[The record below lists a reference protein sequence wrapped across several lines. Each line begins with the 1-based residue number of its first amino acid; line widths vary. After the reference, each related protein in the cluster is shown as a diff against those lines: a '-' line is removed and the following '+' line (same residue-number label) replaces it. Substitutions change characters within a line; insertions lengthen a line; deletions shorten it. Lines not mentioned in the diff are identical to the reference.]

1 MQAPLRVALVH
12 EWLVNHAG
20 SEKVVEEIL
29 KIYPQADLFAVVD
42 FLKPHERGFLQGK
55 VARTT
60 FVQRLPGAQ
69 KRFRHYLPLMPLAME
84 QHDLSGYDLVLSSSH
99 AVAKG
104 VLTGP
109 DQLHVCY
116 IHSPIRYAWDM
127 QHQYLKE
134 SGMASGVKGTVAKL
148 LLHYMR
154 LWDART
160 AAGVDQFLAN
170 SAFIGRRVRKVYR
183 RDAEVIHPPVD
194 VERFA
199 LRRDKD
205 DFYLTASRMVPYKRM
220 PMIVEAFS
228 RMPDKKLVV
237 IGDGPEMDKVRAAA
251 GPNVSVLGFLGDAAL
266 VDHMQRAKAFV
277 FAAEE
282 DFGITPVEAQAC
294 GTPVIAFGRGGSLE
308 TVRGRGHPAQRTGV
322 FFKEQTPEAVIAA
335 VEAFEA
341 LPVPIRPETCRAH
354 AEQFA
359 PALFRQRFQAAVERA
374 WVRFHAQE
382 DPEHLPVLSD
392 VHAPAL
398 PASAPAPMLPHPVL
412 TPMAMPVPRPA
423 PVAAAVPVPAPA
435 PMRPPRPPKPV
446 VRAPVA
452 ASEPAAA
459 VVEASVAVEPV
470 AMPAPVPM
478 PRPTPAPTPAPA
490 PTPTPAAAFVPSPST
505 PPPPAMPQPD
515 EPRSDP
521 ASERPRPFE
530 LPAADARPRSSP
542 GAPAV
547 LRPLGEIIRTMR
559 PLSDGDIEHI
569 LVVQRRMKLRFGE
582 AAVALDLVTQ
592 ADVLWA
598 LSQQFNYPYS
608 LDGNGLRGADLV
620 VAVEPYSPQA
630 EAFRDLRSKIMA
642 NDATQGRQPL
652 AVVSPDHGDG
662 RTYVAANLAVT
673 FSQLGERT
681 VLVDGNLRD
690 PGIHK
695 LFGLKE
701 RASLSDLLNGR
712 RPAKP
717 FDRSADLPG
726 LFIMQVGAPPPN
738 PLELL
743 QQPMFGILLRELQR
757 EFDRVIV
764 DTPPARHTADAR
776 VIAATCRQTVL
787 VGRHGKT
794 EARTMNL
801 LVDRLRR
808 THATIAG
815 VVLTDH

>member
-29 KIYPQADLFAVVD
+29 KIYPQADLFSVVD

-55 VARTT
+55 VAKTT
-60 FVQRLPGAQ
+60 FVQRLPGAE

-84 QHDLSGYDLVLSSSH
+84 QHDLSGYDLILSSSH

-134 SGMASGVKGTVAKL
+134 SGMATGVKGTVAKL

-160 AAGVDQFLAN
+160 AAGVDQFIAN
-170 SAFIGRRVRKVYR
+170 SAFIARRVRKVYR
-183 RDAEVIHPPVD
+183 RDAAVIHPPVD
-194 VERFA
+194 VGRFA
-199 LRRDKD
+199 LRHDKEE
-205 DFYLTASRMVPYKRM
+205 FYLTASRMVPYKRM

-228 RMPDKKLVV
+228 RMPDKQLIV

-322 FFKEQTPEAVIAA
+322 FFQEQTPEAVIAA

-341 LPVPIRPETCRAH
+341 LAVPIRPETCRAH

-374 WVRFHAQE
+374 WVRFHAEE

-392 VHAPAL
+392 VHHAAPNL
-398 PASAPAPMLPHPVL
+398 DPAPIPKPKPVQ
-412 TPMAMPVPRPA
+412 PPKAVAVAVPVVVA
-423 PVAAAVPVPAPA
+423 VAAVPAPA
-435 PMRPPRPPKPV
+435 P
-446 VRAPVA
+446 APV
-452 ASEPAAA
+452 
-459 VVEASVAVEPV
+459 PV
-470 AMPAPVPM
+470 PIPAPVPL
-478 PRPTPAPTPAPA
+478 PAFVAPTPATP
-490 PTPTPAAAFVPSPST
+490 PTPAMSQADTSPSD
-505 PPPPAMPQPD
+505 PPFA
-515 EPRSDP
+515 
-521 ASERPRPFE
+521 
-530 LPAADARPRSSP
+530 LPAADARPAPASGP
-542 GAPAV
+542 PAV
-547 LRPLGEIIRTMR
+547 LRPIGEIIRAKR
-559 PLSDGDIEHI
+559 PLSDGDIAHI
-569 LVVQRRMKLRFGE
+569 LLVQRRMKLRFGE

-608 LDGNGLRGADLV
+608 LDGRGLRGADLV
-620 VAVEPYSPQA
+620 VAVEPYGPQA

-642 NDATQGRQPL
+642 NDAAQGRQPL

-690 PGIHK
+690 PGLHK
-695 LFGLKE
+695 VFGLKE

-776 VIAATCRQTVL
+776 VIAATCRQSVL

-808 THATIAG
+808 TQATIAG
-815 VVLTDH
+815 VVLNDH

>member
-29 KIYPQADLFAVVD
+29 KIYPQADLFSVVD

-55 VARTT
+55 VAKTT
-60 FVQRLPGAQ
+60 FVQRLPGAE

-134 SGMASGVKGTVAKL
+134 SGMASGVKGTVAKM

-199 LRRDKD
+199 LRRDKEE
-205 DFYLTASRMVPYKRM
+205 FYLTASRMVPYKRM
-220 PMIVEAFS
+220 PMIAEAFS
-228 RMPDKKLVV
+228 RMPDKKLIV

-322 FFKEQTPEAVIAA
+322 FFTEQTPEAVIAA

-359 PALFRQRFQAAVERA
+359 PALFRQRFQSAVERA
-374 WVRFHAQE
+374 WARFHAE
-382 DPEHLPVLSD
+382 ESPEHLPVLSD
-392 VHAPAL
+392 VHPAAHGPVPDAVRAPVFQ
-398 PASAPAPMLPHPVL
+398 PKPAPPLPPSLQPQPRPQPKPKPVL
-412 TPMAMPVPRPA
+412 QPVPMSVSMLETPLEPATVAMPVPEPFLPPAFAPIPTAAPAMSQASASSPRPAFELPMADARPA
-423 PVAAAVPVPAPA
+423 PVSGP
-435 PMRPPRPPKPV
+435 
-446 VRAPVA
+446 
-452 ASEPAAA
+452 
-459 VVEASVAVEPV
+459 
-470 AMPAPVPM
+470 
-478 PRPTPAPTPAPA
+478 
-490 PTPTPAAAFVPSPST
+490 
-505 PPPPAMPQPD
+505 
-515 EPRSDP
+515 
-521 ASERPRPFE
+521 
-530 LPAADARPRSSP
+530 
-542 GAPAV
+542 PAV
-547 LRPLGEIIRTMR
+547 LRPIGEIIRAKR
-559 PLSDGDIEHI
+559 PLSDSDIAHI

-608 LDGNGLRGADLV
+608 LDGRGISGADLV
-620 VAVEPYSPQA
+620 VAVEPYGAQA

-642 NDATQGRQPL
+642 NDEALGRQPL
-652 AVVSPDHGDG
+652 AVVSPDRGDG

-690 PGIHK
+690 PGVHK

-776 VIAATCRQTVL
+776 VIAATCRQSVL

-794 EARTMNL
+794 EARVMNL

-808 THATIAG
+808 TQATIAG
-815 VVLTDH
+815 VVLNDH

>member
-1 MQAPLRVALVH
+1 VVH

-55 VARTT
+55 VAKTT
-60 FVQRLPGAQ
+60 FVQRLPGAE

-84 QHDLSGYDLVLSSSH
+84 QHDLSGYDLILSSSH

-127 QHQYLKE
+127 QHQYLRE
-134 SGMASGVKGTVAKL
+134 SGMTSGVKGTVAKL

-160 AAGVDQFLAN
+160 PNGVDQFLAN
-170 SAFIGRRVRKVYR
+170 SAFIARRVRKVYR
-183 RDAEVIHPPVD
+183 REAAVIHPPVD

-199 LRRDKD
+199 LRRDKEE
-205 DFYLTASRMVPYKRM
+205 FYLTASRMVPYKRM
-220 PMIVEAFS
+220 PMIAEAFS
-228 RMPDKKLVV
+228 RMPDKKLIV

-251 GPNVSVLGFLGDAAL
+251 GPNVSVLGFLGNEAL

-322 FFKEQTPEAVIAA
+322 FFKEQTVESLIAA

-341 LPVPIRPETCRAH
+341 LPVPIRPEVCRAH

-374 WVRFHAQE
+374 WVRFHADE
-382 DPEHLPVLSD
+382 TTGPLPVMVD
-392 VHAPAL
+392 VVPT
-398 PASAPAPMLPHPVL
+398 PPVIHP
-412 TPMAMPVPRPA
+412 PKPRPI
-423 PVAAAVPVPAPA
+423 PVPVPAPA
-435 PMRPPRPPKPV
+435 
-446 VRAPVA
+446 
-452 ASEPAAA
+452 A
-459 VVEASVAVEPV
+459 VQA
-470 AMPAPVPM
+470 PAPVPAHVQAA
-478 PRPTPAPTPAPA
+478 PVAVFTPSVVTAAVAEAVQASVAAPVPAPVHVPVSPVSAVSPV
-490 PTPTPAAAFVPSPST
+490 PTVMSKAKADASR
-505 PPPPAMPQPD
+505 PPIPF
-515 EPRSDP
+515 E
-521 ASERPRPFE
+521 RPFE
-530 LPAADARPRSSP
+530 LPSADLRAAAPSGP
-542 GAPAV
+542 PAV
-547 LRPLGEIIRTMR
+547 LRPIGEIIRAKR

-608 LDGNGLRGADLV
+608 LDGRGISGADLV
-620 VAVEPYSPQA
+620 VAVEPYSAQA

-642 NDATQGRQPL
+642 NDEREGRMPL

-681 VLVDGNLRD
+681 VLVDGNLRA

-776 VIAATCRQTVL
+776 VIAATCRQSVL

-801 LVDRLRR
+801 LVERLRR
-808 THATIAG
+808 TQASIAG
-815 VVLTDH
+815 VVLNAY

>member
-29 KIYPQADLFAVVD
+29 KIYPQADLFSVVD

-55 VARTT
+55 VAKTT
-60 FVQRLPGAQ
+60 FVQRLPGAE

-84 QHDLSGYDLVLSSSH
+84 QHDLSGYDLILSSSH

-134 SGMASGVKGTVAKL
+134 SGMATGVKGTVAKL

-160 AAGVDQFLAN
+160 AAGVDQFIAN
-170 SAFIGRRVRKVYR
+170 SAFIARRVRKVYR
-183 RDAEVIHPPVD
+183 RDAAVIHPPVD
-194 VERFA
+194 VGRFA
-199 LRRDKD
+199 LRHDKEE
-205 DFYLTASRMVPYKRM
+205 FYLTASRMVPYKRM

-228 RMPDKKLVV
+228 RMPDKQLIV

-322 FFKEQTPEAVIAA
+322 FFQEQTPEAVIAA

-341 LPVPIRPETCRAH
+341 LAVPIRPETCRAH

-374 WVRFHAQE
+374 WVRFHAEE

-392 VHAPAL
+392 VHHAAPNL
-398 PASAPAPMLPHPVL
+398 DPAPIPKPKPVQ
-412 TPMAMPVPRPA
+412 PPKA
-423 PVAAAVPVPAPA
+423 VAVAVPV
-435 PMRPPRPPKPV
+435 V
-446 VRAPVA
+446 VAVA
-452 ASEPAAA
+452 A
-459 VVEASVAVEPV
+459 V
-470 AMPAPVPM
+470 PAPVPV
-478 PRPTPAPTPAPA
+478 PIPAPVPLPAFVPPTPATPPTPAMSQA
-490 PTPTPAAAFVPSPST
+490 DTSPSD
-505 PPPPAMPQPD
+505 PPFA
-515 EPRSDP
+515 
-521 ASERPRPFE
+521 
-530 LPAADARPRSSP
+530 LPAADARPAPASGP
-542 GAPAV
+542 PAV
-547 LRPLGEIIRTMR
+547 LRPIGEIIRAKR
-559 PLSDGDIEHI
+559 PLSDGDIAHI
-569 LVVQRRMKLRFGE
+569 LLVQRRMKLRFGE

-608 LDGNGLRGADLV
+608 LDGRGLRGADLV
-620 VAVEPYSPQA
+620 VAVEPYGPQA

-642 NDATQGRQPL
+642 NDAAQGRQPL

-690 PGIHK
+690 PGLHK
-695 LFGLKE
+695 VFGLKE

-776 VIAATCRQTVL
+776 VIAATCRQSVL

-808 THATIAG
+808 TQATIAG
-815 VVLTDH
+815 VVLNDH

>member
-29 KIYPQADLFAVVD
+29 KIYPQADLFSVVD
-42 FLKPHERGFLQGK
+42 FLTPHERGFLQGK
-55 VARTT
+55 VAKTT
-60 FVQRLPGAQ
+60 FVQRLPGAE

-84 QHDLSGYDLVLSSSH
+84 QHDLSGYDLILSSSH

-134 SGMASGVKGTVAKL
+134 SGMATGVKGTVAKL

-160 AAGVDQFLAN
+160 AAGVDQFIAN
-170 SAFIGRRVRKVYR
+170 SAFIARRVRKVYR
-183 RDAEVIHPPVD
+183 RDAAVIHPPVD
-194 VERFA
+194 VGRFA
-199 LRRDKD
+199 LRHDKEE
-205 DFYLTASRMVPYKRM
+205 FYLTASRMVPYKRM

-228 RMPDKKLVV
+228 RMPDKQLIV

-322 FFKEQTPEAVIAA
+322 FFQEQTPEAVIAA

-341 LPVPIRPETCRAH
+341 LAVPIRPETCRAH

-374 WVRFHAQE
+374 WVRFHAEE

-392 VHAPAL
+392 VHHAAPNL
-398 PASAPAPMLPHPVL
+398 DPAPIPKPKPVQ
-412 TPMAMPVPRPA
+412 PPKAVAVAVPVVVA
-423 PVAAAVPVPAPA
+423 VAAVPAPA
-435 PMRPPRPPKPV
+435 P
-446 VRAPVA
+446 A
-452 ASEPAAA
+452 
-459 VVEASVAVEPV
+459 
-470 AMPAPVPM
+470 PAPVPV
-478 PRPTPAPTPAPA
+478 PIPAPVPLPAFVAPTPATP
-490 PTPTPAAAFVPSPST
+490 PTPAMSQADTSPSD
-505 PPPPAMPQPD
+505 PPFA
-515 EPRSDP
+515 
-521 ASERPRPFE
+521 
-530 LPAADARPRSSP
+530 LPAADARPAPASGP
-542 GAPAV
+542 PAV
-547 LRPLGEIIRTMR
+547 LRPIGEIIRAKR
-559 PLSDGDIEHI
+559 PLSDGDIAHI
-569 LVVQRRMKLRFGE
+569 LLVQRRMKLRFGE

-608 LDGNGLRGADLV
+608 LDGRGLRGADLV
-620 VAVEPYSPQA
+620 VAVEPYGPQA

-642 NDATQGRQPL
+642 NDAAQGRQPL

-690 PGIHK
+690 PGLHK
-695 LFGLKE
+695 VFGLKE

-776 VIAATCRQTVL
+776 VIAATCRQSVL

-808 THATIAG
+808 TQATIAG
-815 VVLTDH
+815 VVLNDH

>member
-1 MQAPLRVALVH
+1 MKAPLRVAVVH

-29 KIYPQADLFAVVD
+29 KIYPQADLFSVVD

-60 FVQRLPGAQ
+60 FVQSLPGAE

-84 QHDLSGYDLVLSSSH
+84 QHDLSGYDLILSSSH

-127 QHQYLKE
+127 QHQYLRE
-134 SGMASGVKGTVAKL
+134 SGMTRGVKGTVAKL

-170 SAFIGRRVRKVYR
+170 SAFIARRVRKVYR
-183 RDAEVIHPPVD
+183 RDAAVIHPPVD

-199 LRRDKD
+199 LRRDKE

-322 FFKEQTPEAVIAA
+322 FFDQQTPEAIIAA
-335 VEAFEA
+335 VQAFET
-341 LPVPIRPETCRAH
+341 LPVPIRPEVCRAH

-374 WVRFHAQE
+374 WARFHAEE
-382 DPEHLPVLSD
+382 DPVQLPVLSD
-392 VHAPAL
+392 VHRPAVPAPTQKPQPQPQPQPTPVPSRPPAPSAAVRAAPAVVAAAVVS
-398 PASAPAPMLPHPVL
+398 PAAV
-412 TPMAMPVPRPA
+412 PMATAIASLAPPVPRP
-423 PVAAAVPVPAPA
+423 
-435 PMRPPRPPKPV
+435 
-446 VRAPVA
+446 
-452 ASEPAAA
+452 S
-459 VVEASVAVEPV
+459 
-470 AMPAPVPM
+470 AMPAS
-478 PRPTPAPTPAPA
+478 TAPA
-490 PTPTPAAAFVPSPST
+490 SDPAFVLPVADLRPEARPGIQPET
-505 PPPPAMPQPD
+505 VAGPPAM
-515 EPRSDP
+515 
-521 ASERPRPFE
+521 
-530 LPAADARPRSSP
+530 
-542 GAPAV
+542 
-547 LRPLGEIIRTMR
+547 LRPIGEIIRARR
-559 PLSDGDIEHI
+559 PLSDSEIAHI

-608 LDGNGLRGADLV
+608 LDGRGLRGADLV

-642 NDATQGRQPL
+642 NDETVGRQPL
-652 AVVSPDHGDG
+652 AVVSPDRGDG

-690 PGIHK
+690 PGVHK

-776 VIAATCRQTVL
+776 VIAATCRQSVL

-808 THATIAG
+808 TQATIAG

>member
-29 KIYPQADLFAVVD
+29 KIYPHADLFAVVD

-55 VARTT
+55 VAKTT
-60 FVQRLPGAQ
+60 FVQRLPGAE

-84 QHDLSGYDLVLSSSH
+84 QHDLSGYDLILSSSH

-134 SGMASGVKGTVAKL
+134 SGMATGVKGTVAKL

-170 SAFIGRRVRKVYR
+170 SAFIARRVRKVYR
-183 RDAEVIHPPVD
+183 RDAAVVHPPVD

-199 LRRDKD
+199 LRRDKE

-228 RMPDKKLVV
+228 RMPDKRLIV

-322 FFKEQTPEAVIAA
+322 FFQEQTPQAVVAA

-374 WVRFHAQE
+374 WKQFHAE
-382 DPEHLPVLSD
+382 HEAEHLPVLSE
-392 VHAPAL
+392 VHPPEA
-398 PASAPAPMLPHPVL
+398 APAP
-412 TPMAMPVPRPA
+412 APA
-423 PVAAAVPVPAPA
+423 PAPVPAPLPTFA
-435 PMRPPRPPKPV
+435 RPPQP
-446 VRAPVA
+446 AAFSPVA
-452 ASEPAAA
+452 AVPAVIAAPAHTPQPPAA
-459 VVEASVAVEPV
+459 
-470 AMPAPVPM
+470 
-478 PRPTPAPTPAPA
+478 T
-490 PTPTPAAAFVPSPST
+490 
-505 PPPPAMPQPD
+505 AMPQS
-515 EPRSDP
+515 EPSRAESPYVLPVVDAP
-521 ASERPRPFE
+521 TASASGP
-530 LPAADARPRSSP
+530 
-542 GAPAV
+542 PAV
-547 LRPLGEIIRTMR
+547 LRPIGEIIRAKR
-559 PLSDGDIEHI
+559 PLSDGDIAHI

-608 LDGNGLRGADLV
+608 LDGRGLSGADLV
-620 VAVEPYSPQA
+620 VAVEPYGAQA

-642 NDATQGRQPL
+642 NDEALGRQPL
-652 AVVSPDHGDG
+652 AVVSPDRGDG

-690 PGIHK
+690 PGLHK
-695 LFGLKE
+695 VFGLKE

-776 VIAATCRQTVL
+776 VIAATCRQSVL

-801 LVDRLRR
+801 LVERLRR
-808 THATIAG
+808 TQATIAG
-815 VVLTDH
+815 VVLNDH

>member
-55 VARTT
+55 VAKTT

-228 RMPDKKLVV
+228 RMPDKKLIV

-322 FFKEQTPEAVIAA
+322 FFTEQTPEAVIAA

-374 WVRFHAQE
+374 WVRFHAEE
-382 DPEHLPVLSD
+382 DPEHLPVLSE
-392 VHAPAL
+392 VQVPAL
-398 PASAPAPMLPHPVL
+398 PAAVRAPLLPQPVL
-412 TPMAMPVPRPA
+412 TPMAMPKPAPVPVAMPAPPTVSAPAPRPA
-423 PVAAAVPVPAPA
+423 SAPVPVPVPKPAPVPVPAPA
-435 PMRPPRPPKPV
+435 P
-446 VRAPVA
+446 AF
-452 ASEPAAA
+452 
-459 VVEASVAVEPV
+459 
-470 AMPAPVPM
+470 VP
-478 PRPTPAPTPAPA
+478 PTPA
-490 PTPTPAAAFVPSPST
+490 
-505 PPPPAMPQPD
+505 PPAMPQ
-515 EPRSDP
+515 SDSARADTP
-521 ASERPRPFE
+521 CE
-530 LPAADARPRSSP
+530 LPFDLPVADARPRSAS

-559 PLSDGDIEHI
+559 PLSDGDIAHI

-608 LDGNGLRGADLV
+608 LDGTGLRGADLV

-630 EAFRDLRSKIMA
+630 EAFRDLRSKIIA
-642 NDATQGRQPL
+642 NDATLGRQPI

-776 VIAATCRQTVL
+776 VIAATCRQSVL

-794 EARTMNL
+794 EARVMNL

-808 THATIAG
+808 TQATIAG
-815 VVLTDH
+815 VVLNDH

>member
-1 MQAPLRVALVH
+1 MQAPATPLRVAVVH

-55 VARTT
+55 VAKTT
-60 FVQRLPGAQ
+60 FVQRLPGAE

-84 QHDLSGYDLVLSSSH
+84 QHDLSGYDLILSSSH

-127 QHQYLKE
+127 QHQYLRE
-134 SGMASGVKGTVAKL
+134 SGMTSGVKGTVAKL

-160 AAGVDQFLAN
+160 PNGVDQFLAN
-170 SAFIGRRVRKVYR
+170 SAFIARRVRKVYR
-183 RDAEVIHPPVD
+183 REAAVIHPPVD

-199 LRRDKD
+199 LRRDKEE
-205 DFYLTASRMVPYKRM
+205 FYLTASRMVPYKRM
-220 PMIVEAFS
+220 PMIAEAFS
-228 RMPDKKLVV
+228 RMPDKQLII

-322 FFKEQTPEAVIAA
+322 FFKEQTVESLIAA

-341 LPVPIRPETCRAH
+341 LPVPIRPEVCRAH

-374 WVRFHAQE
+374 WVRFHADE
-382 DPEHLPVLSD
+382 STGLLPVMVD
-392 VHAPAL
+392 VVPS
-398 PASAPAPMLPHPVL
+398 PPVIHP
-412 TPMAMPVPRPA
+412 PKPVPVPIPISA
-423 PVAAAVPVPAPA
+423 PVPAPTPVQA
-435 PMRPPRPPKPV
+435 P
-446 VRAPVA
+446 APIPTLVQA
-452 ASEPAAA
+452 APAAVFTPSVVTAA
-459 VVEASVAVEPV
+459 VAEAVQASVA
-470 AMPAPVPM
+470 APVSAVSPVPAVM
-478 PRPTPAPTPAPA
+478 SKAKADVSHTPRP
-490 PTPTPAAAFVPSPST
+490 F
-505 PPPPAMPQPD
+505 
-515 EPRSDP
+515 E
-521 ASERPRPFE
+521 RPFE
-530 LPAADARPRSSP
+530 LPSADLRAAAPSGP
-542 GAPAV
+542 PAV
-547 LRPLGEIIRTMR
+547 LRPIGEIMRAKR

-569 LVVQRRMKLRFGE
+569 LVVQRRMNLRFGE

-608 LDGNGLRGADLV
+608 LDGRGLSGADLV
-620 VAVEPYSPQA
+620 VAVEPYSAQA

-642 NDATQGRQPL
+642 NDEREGRMPL

-681 VLVDGNLRD
+681 VLVDGNLRA

-776 VIAATCRQTVL
+776 VIAATCRQSVL

-801 LVDRLRR
+801 LVERLRR
-808 THATIAG
+808 TQASIAG
-815 VVLTDH
+815 VVLNAY

>member
-55 VARTT
+55 VAKTT

-170 SAFIGRRVRKVYR
+170 SAFIARRVRKVYR
-183 RDAEVIHPPVD
+183 RDAAVIHPPVD

-199 LRRDKD
+199 LRTDKE

-228 RMPDKKLVV
+228 RMPDKRLIV

-308 TVRGRGHPAQRTGV
+308 TVRGRGHPGQRTGV
-322 FFKEQTPEAVIAA
+322 FFKEQTPEAVIEA
-335 VEAFEA
+335 VDAFEA
-341 LPVPIRPETCRAH
+341 LPVPIRPQTCRAH

-374 WVRFHAQE
+374 WARFHAEE
-382 DPEHLPVLSD
+382 DADHLPVLSD
-392 VHAPAL
+392 R
-398 PASAPAPMLPHPVL
+398 PHP
-412 TPMAMPVPRPA
+412 APVPRPVRPAPPVVQA
-423 PVAAAVPVPAPA
+423 PVPVPVAVPAPA
-435 PMRPPRPPKPV
+435 P
-446 VRAPVA
+446 
-452 ASEPAAA
+452 
-459 VVEASVAVEPV
+459 
-470 AMPAPVPM
+470 
-478 PRPTPAPTPAPA
+478 APA
-490 PTPTPAAAFVPSPST
+490 PAFVPSPAAT
-505 PPPPAMPQPD
+505 PAMPQAD
-515 EPRSDP
+515 ATRSDDL
-521 ASERPRPFE
+521 PFE
-530 LPAADARPRSSP
+530 LPAADARPAPASGP
-542 GAPAV
+542 PAV
-547 LRPLGEIIRTMR
+547 LRPIGEIIRSKR
-559 PLSDGDIEHI
+559 PLSDGEIAHI

-608 LDGNGLRGADLV
+608 LDGRGLRGADLV
-620 VAVEPYSPQA
+620 VAVEPYGPQA

-642 NDATQGRQPL
+642 NDAAQGRQPL

-690 PGIHK
+690 PGLHK
-695 LFGLKE
+695 VFGLKE

-776 VIAATCRQTVL
+776 VIAATCRQSVL

-808 THATIAG
+808 TQATIAG
-815 VVLTDH
+815 VVLNDH

>member
-29 KIYPQADLFAVVD
+29 KIYPQADLFSVVD

-55 VARTT
+55 VAKTT
-60 FVQRLPGAQ
+60 FVQRLPGAE

-134 SGMASGVKGTVAKL
+134 SGMASGVKGTVAKM

-199 LRRDKD
+199 LRRDKE

-228 RMPDKKLVV
+228 RMPDRKLVV

-322 FFKEQTPEAVIAA
+322 FFTEQTPEAVIAA

-374 WVRFHAQE
+374 WVRFHADE
-382 DPEHLPVLSD
+382 APEHLPVLSD
-392 VHAPAL
+392 VHLA
-398 PASAPAPMLPHPVL
+398 APAPEPRLKPTPQPQPQPMPQPRPKPNPKPVPVPQPVL
-412 TPMAMPVPRPA
+412 ALESPLEPTPPPLAMPVAAPLSPTASVPIPPAAPAMSQASASSPRPA
-423 PVAAAVPVPAPA
+423 
-435 PMRPPRPPKPV
+435 
-446 VRAPVA
+446 
-452 ASEPAAA
+452 
-459 VVEASVAVEPV
+459 
-470 AMPAPVPM
+470 
-478 PRPTPAPTPAPA
+478 
-490 PTPTPAAAFVPSPST
+490 
-505 PPPPAMPQPD
+505 
-515 EPRSDP
+515 
-521 ASERPRPFE
+521 FE
-530 LPAADARPRSSP
+530 LPAADARPAPASGP
-542 GAPAV
+542 PAV
-547 LRPLGEIIRTMR
+547 LRPIGEIIRAKR
-559 PLSDGDIEHI
+559 PLSDSEIAHI

-608 LDGNGLRGADLV
+608 LDGRGLSGADLV
-620 VAVEPYSPQA
+620 VAVEPYGAQA

-642 NDATQGRQPL
+642 NDETLGRQPL
-652 AVVSPDHGDG
+652 AVVSPDRGDG

-690 PGIHK
+690 PGVHK

-701 RASLSDLLNGR
+701 RAALSDLLNGR

-776 VIAATCRQTVL
+776 VIAATCRQSVL

-808 THATIAG
+808 TQATIAG
-815 VVLTDH
+815 VVLNDH

>member
-55 VARTT
+55 VAKTT
-60 FVQRLPGAQ
+60 FVQRLPGAE

-134 SGMASGVKGTVAKL
+134 SGMATGVKGTVAKL

-170 SAFIGRRVRKVYR
+170 SAFIARRVRKVYR
-183 RDAEVIHPPVD
+183 RDAAVIHPPVD

-199 LRRDKD
+199 LRTDKE

-228 RMPDKKLVV
+228 RMPDKRLIV

-322 FFKEQTPEAVIAA
+322 FFTEQTPEAVIAA

-359 PALFRQRFQAAVERA
+359 PALFRQRFQA
-374 WVRFHAQE
+374 
-382 DPEHLPVLSD
+382 
-392 VHAPAL
+392 
-398 PASAPAPMLPHPVL
+398 
-412 TPMAMPVPRPA
+412 
-423 PVAAAVPVPAPA
+423 
-435 PMRPPRPPKPV
+435 
-446 VRAPVA
+446 
-452 ASEPAAA
+452 
-459 VVEASVAVEPV
+459 
-470 AMPAPVPM
+470 
-478 PRPTPAPTPAPA
+478 
-490 PTPTPAAAFVPSPST
+490 
-505 PPPPAMPQPD
+505 
-515 EPRSDP
+515 
-521 ASERPRPFE
+521 
-530 LPAADARPRSSP
+530 
-542 GAPAV
+542 
-547 LRPLGEIIRTMR
+547 
-559 PLSDGDIEHI
+559 
-569 LVVQRRMKLRFGE
+569 
-582 AAVALDLVTQ
+582 
-592 ADVLWA
+592 
-598 LSQQFNYPYS
+598 
-608 LDGNGLRGADLV
+608 
-620 VAVEPYSPQA
+620 
-630 EAFRDLRSKIMA
+630 
-642 NDATQGRQPL
+642 
-652 AVVSPDHGDG
+652 
-662 RTYVAANLAVT
+662 
-673 FSQLGERT
+673 
-681 VLVDGNLRD
+681 
-690 PGIHK
+690 
-695 LFGLKE
+695 
-701 RASLSDLLNGR
+701 
-712 RPAKP
+712 
-717 FDRSADLPG
+717 
-726 LFIMQVGAPPPN
+726 
-738 PLELL
+738 
-743 QQPMFGILLRELQR
+743 
-757 EFDRVIV
+757 
-764 DTPPARHTADAR
+764 
-776 VIAATCRQTVL
+776 
-787 VGRHGKT
+787 
-794 EARTMNL
+794 
-801 LVDRLRR
+801 
-808 THATIAG
+808 
-815 VVLTDH
+815 

>member
-1 MQAPLRVALVH
+1 MQAPAAPLRVAVVH

-55 VARTT
+55 VAKTT
-60 FVQRLPGAQ
+60 FVQRLPGAE

-84 QHDLSGYDLVLSSSH
+84 QHDLSGYDLILSSSH

-127 QHQYLKE
+127 QHQYLRE
-134 SGMASGVKGTVAKL
+134 SGMTSGVKGTVAKL

-160 AAGVDQFLAN
+160 PNGVDQFLAN
-170 SAFIGRRVRKVYR
+170 SAFIARRVRKVYR
-183 RDAEVIHPPVD
+183 REAAVIHPPVD

-199 LRRDKD
+199 LRRDKEE
-205 DFYLTASRMVPYKRM
+205 FYLTASRMVPYKRM
-220 PMIVEAFS
+220 PMIAEAFS
-228 RMPDKKLVV
+228 RMPDKKLIV

-251 GPNVSVLGFLGDAAL
+251 GPNVSVLGFLGNEAL

-322 FFKEQTPEAVIAA
+322 FFKEQTVESLIAA

-341 LPVPIRPETCRAH
+341 LPVPIRPEVCRAH

-374 WVRFHAQE
+374 WVRFHADE
-382 DPEHLPVLSD
+382 TTGPLPVMVD
-392 VHAPAL
+392 VVPT
-398 PASAPAPMLPHPVL
+398 PPVIHP
-412 TPMAMPVPRPA
+412 PKPRPI
-423 PVAAAVPVPAPA
+423 PVPVPAPA
-435 PMRPPRPPKPV
+435 
-446 VRAPVA
+446 
-452 ASEPAAA
+452 A
-459 VVEASVAVEPV
+459 VQA
-470 AMPAPVPM
+470 PAPVPAHVQAA
-478 PRPTPAPTPAPA
+478 PVAVFTPSVVTAAVAEAVQASVAAPVPAPVHVPVSPVSAVSPV
-490 PTPTPAAAFVPSPST
+490 PTVMSKAKADASR
-505 PPPPAMPQPD
+505 PPIPF
-515 EPRSDP
+515 E
-521 ASERPRPFE
+521 RPFE
-530 LPAADARPRSSP
+530 LPSADLRAAAPSGP
-542 GAPAV
+542 PAV
-547 LRPLGEIIRTMR
+547 LRPIGEIIRAKR

-608 LDGNGLRGADLV
+608 LDGRGISGADLV
-620 VAVEPYSPQA
+620 VAVEPYSAQA

-642 NDATQGRQPL
+642 NDEREGRMPL

-690 PGIHK
+690 PGVHK

-776 VIAATCRQTVL
+776 VIAATCRQSVL

-801 LVDRLRR
+801 LVERLRR
-808 THATIAG
+808 TQASIAG
-815 VVLTDH
+815 VVLNAY

>member
-1 MQAPLRVALVH
+1 MQAPAAPLRVAVVH

-29 KIYPQADLFAVVD
+29 KIYPQADLFSVVD

-55 VARTT
+55 VAKTT
-60 FVQRLPGAQ
+60 FVQRLPGAE

-199 LRRDKD
+199 LRTDKE

-220 PMIVEAFS
+220 PMIAEAFS
-228 RMPDKKLVV
+228 RMPDKKLIV
-237 IGDGPEMDKVRAAA
+237 IGDGPEMDKVRAVA

-322 FFKEQTPEAVIAA
+322 FFTEQTPEAVIAA

-374 WVRFHAQE
+374 WARFHAEQ

-392 VHAPAL
+392 VHTPAL
-398 PASAPAPMLPHPVL
+398 SPEPPPMLPYPVL
-412 TPMAMPVPRPA
+412 TPMSIPVPGSRPRPSA
-423 PVAAAVPVPAPA
+423 VARSPVAMAEPV
-435 PMRPPRPPKPV
+435 
-446 VRAPVA
+446 
-452 ASEPAAA
+452 AA
-459 VVEASVAVEPV
+459 VVEASARVEP
-470 AMPAPVPM
+470 APM
-478 PRPTPAPTPAPA
+478 PPSPSMSSSAPTPMPAPA
-490 PTPTPAAAFVPSPST
+490 PPAMSPSVSDA
-505 PPPPAMPQPD
+505 PRPD
-515 EPRSDP
+515 PVFE
-521 ASERPRPFE
+521 RPFE

-559 PLSDGDIEHI
+559 PLSDGDIAHI

-630 EAFRDLRSKIMA
+630 EAFRDLRSRIMA
-642 NDATQGRQPL
+642 NDAAQGRQPL
-652 AVVSPDHGDG
+652 AVVSPDAGDG

-794 EARTMNL
+794 EAQTMNL

-808 THATIAG
+808 TQATIAG
-815 VVLTDH
+815 VVLNDH

>member
-1 MQAPLRVALVH
+1 MQAPATPLRVAVVH

-55 VARTT
+55 VAKTT
-60 FVQRLPGAQ
+60 FVQRLPGAE

-84 QHDLSGYDLVLSSSH
+84 QHDLSGYDLILSSSH

-127 QHQYLKE
+127 QHQYLRE
-134 SGMASGVKGTVAKL
+134 SGMTSGVKGTVAKL

-160 AAGVDQFLAN
+160 PNGVDQFLAN
-170 SAFIGRRVRKVYR
+170 SAFIARRVRKVYR
-183 RDAEVIHPPVD
+183 REAAVIHPPVD

-199 LRRDKD
+199 LRRDKEA
-205 DFYLTASRMVPYKRM
+205 FYLTASRMVPYKRM
-220 PMIVEAFS
+220 PMIAEAFS
-228 RMPDKKLVV
+228 RMPDKQLII

-322 FFKEQTPEAVIAA
+322 FFKEQTVESLIAA
-335 VEAFEA
+335 VEAFET
-341 LPVPIRPETCRAH
+341 LPVPIRPEVCRAH

-374 WVRFHAQE
+374 WVRFHADE
-382 DPEHLPVLSD
+382 STGPLPVMVD
-392 VHAPAL
+392 VVPT
-398 PASAPAPMLPHPVL
+398 PPVIHP
-412 TPMAMPVPRPA
+412 PKPVPIP
-423 PVAAAVPVPAPA
+423 VPVPAPA
-435 PMRPPRPPKPV
+435 AV
-446 VRAPVA
+446 QAPA
-452 ASEPAAA
+452 P
-459 VVEASVAVEPV
+459 
-470 AMPAPVPM
+470 MPAPVQAAPAAVFT
-478 PRPTPAPTPAPA
+478 PSVVTAAVAEAVQASVAAPVPAPVHVPVSPVSAVSPVPAVMSKA
-490 PTPTPAAAFVPSPST
+490 KTDTSR
-505 PPPPAMPQPD
+505 PPIPF
-515 EPRSDP
+515 E
-521 ASERPRPFE
+521 RPFE
-530 LPAADARPRSSP
+530 LPSADLRAAAPSGP
-542 GAPAV
+542 PAV
-547 LRPLGEIIRTMR
+547 LRPIGEIMRAKR

-608 LDGNGLRGADLV
+608 LDGRGISGADLV
-620 VAVEPYSPQA
+620 VAVEPYSAQA

-642 NDATQGRQPL
+642 NDEREGRMPL

-681 VLVDGNLRD
+681 VLVDGNLRA

-776 VIAATCRQTVL
+776 VIAATCRQSVL

-801 LVDRLRR
+801 LVERLRR
-808 THATIAG
+808 TQASIAG
-815 VVLTDH
+815 VVLNAY